1 MSPTEV
7 TEVTETDQ
15 QAETDHLIATNIQ
28 IQAAEADTDQAAETD
43 TQETEHL
50 LITSHLEIH
59 TSTDQNQE
67 QVIIHEAPETDL
79 CRETNTLKDQEDHI
93 PETETATEDNAAA
106 HQTAKAQEGHNHPT
120 EIKQLY
126 QG

>member
-1 MSPTEV
+1 VILTEA

-15 QAETDHLIATNIQ
+15 QAETDHLTATDIQ
-28 IQAAEADTDQAAETD
+28 IQAAVADTDQAAETD

-50 LITSHLEIH
+50 LITDHQETH

-67 QVIIHEAPETDL
+67 QAIIQEAPETDPYQ
-79 CRETNTLKDQEDHI
+79 ETDTLKDHEDHT
-93 PETETATEDNAAA
+93 PETETTIEDNAAE
-106 HQTAKAQEGHNHPT
+106 HQTAKAQEGRNRPT
-120 EIKQLY
+120 KIKQLY

>member
-1 MSPTEV
+1 MNLTEA
-7 TEVTETDQ
+7 TEAPGKAH
-15 QAETDHLIATNIQ
+15 QAETDHHVATEVH
-28 IQAAEADTDQAAETD
+28 IQAAATDTDQAAETN
-43 TQETEHL
+43 TQETDHL
-50 LITSHLEIH
+50 LITGHQETHI
-59 TSTDQNQE
+59 STDLNQG
-67 QVIIHEAPETDL
+67 QVIIHKAPETDL

-93 PETETATEDNAAA
+93 PETKTATENNAAA